1 MFVLYLCLSVCVS
14 LLTAALILLLP
25 PPLLLFPGTPGSGVT
40 VSGEGGS
47 DITTIT
53 GGVALTTTLPPTPS
67 SVHSEAQVTQVGKRR
82 AVFVIGISLALS
94 LPRLD

>member
-1 MFVLYLCLSVCVS
+1 M
-14 LLTAALILLLP
+14 
-25 PPLLLFPGTPGSGVT
+25 
-40 VSGEGGS
+40 SGESGS

-82 AVFVIGISLALS
+82 FVFVIGISLGNF
-94 LPRLD
+94 LPRLGWVY